1 MLLHKI
7 IKNTINNSD
16 YFRLRNDKLR
26 KSETY
31 RNIAPFSNNGK
42 IQNNRYYIHK
52 NNLEKNFEPNNN
64 STHNCFGK
72 YKDRIIN
79 KFNLVQPNSQTL
91 NKFLNIKSSTFK
103 YPMRNDINNT
113 FKTVGNRIYKVDSE
127 DNIFHNK
134 FYLSEKQKYDE
145 NENED
150 KNIQNQSNNNNNYIP
165 NRYFDKRKT
174 DITDNSIIEISNN
187 KQSYV
192 DYKNKILEY
201 RDINRE
207 ISEQNKNFHE
217 KRIFNNRLKEQDD
230 INRVNNYYNSMA
242 AQNLIDEKNK
252 KFQYRFSL
260 DEQIKNN
267 LDNKLRNE
275 NISYNDVFQSKN
287 YLPKINRPKLI
298 EINPYKH
305 RNYFLGNSQL
315 RHNIIT
321 NPLSMYKINKY
332 FFPRNDVDELN
343 Y

>member
-1 MLLHKI
+1 MHFIL
-7 IKNTINNSD
+7 
-16 YFRLRNDKLR
+16 
-26 KSETY
+26 
-31 RNIAPFSNNGK
+31 
-42 IQNNRYYIHK
+42 
-52 NNLEKNFEPNNN
+52 
-64 STHNCFGK
+64 
-72 YKDRIIN
+72 
-79 KFNLVQPNSQTL
+79 
-91 NKFLNIKSSTFK
+91 
-103 YPMRNDINNT
+103 
-113 FKTVGNRIYKVDSE
+113 
-127 DNIFHNK
+127 
-134 FYLSEKQKYDE
+134 
-145 NENED
+145 
-150 KNIQNQSNNNNNYIP
+150 
-165 NRYFDKRKT
+165 
-174 DITDNSIIEISNN
+174 SNN

-321 NPLSMYKINKY
+321 NPLSMYKINICKTTQTKGKVIAHLGKILIVIVKY
-332 FFPRNDVDELN
+332 IYDWTLAYIVL
-343 Y
+343 

>member
-7 IKNTINNSD
+7 LKNTINNSD
-16 YFRLRNDKLR
+16 YFKIKNDKLT

-31 RNIAPFSNNGK
+31 RKIVPFSNNGK
-42 IQNNRYYIHK
+42 ILNNRYYIKK
-52 NNLEKNFEPNNN
+52 NNLENNFEPNNN

-72 YKDRIIN
+72 YKDRVMN
-79 KFNLVQPNSQTL
+79 KFHLVQPNSQTL
-91 NKFLNIKSSTFK
+91 NKFLNIKSSSFK
-103 YPMRNDINNT
+103 YPIKNNLNNS
-113 FKTVGNRIYKVDSE
+113 FKTVGNRIYKIDSE
-127 DNIFHNK
+127 DNMFHNK
-134 FYLSEKQKYDE
+134 FYLSEKPKFDE

-150 KNIQNQSNNNNNYIP
+150 KNIQNQSINNNSYIP

-187 KQSYV
+187 KQSYI
-192 DYKNKILEY
+192 DYINKRLEY
-201 RDINRE
+201 HNINRQ

-217 KRIFNNRLKEQDD
+217 ERLFNNRLKEQDD
-230 INRVNNYYNSMA
+230 MNRINNYYNSIA

-252 KFQYRFSL
+252 KFQYKFSL

-267 LDNKLRNE
+267 LNNKLKNE

-332 FFPRNDVDELN
+332 FFQRNDVDELN